1 MIIHL
6 KKSINYSTELLK
18 IKLINAAMKE
28 PLVSHAKILTSE
40 YQKINV
46 LKLFQI
52 VLLILEINVQSV
64 KQDQNSSVESVSQ
77 SLNVG
82 PFVKLFQ
89 YERKNYYDINT
100 FYVH

>member
-6 KKSINYSTELLK
+6 KKSTNYSTELLK

-28 PLVSHAKILTSE
+28 PHVFHAKILTSE

-100 FYVH
+100 FYVN